1 MLPLDPKKMR
11 QMLKMAGIKL
21 EEVDASEVIIK
32 RETGDLII
40 EEPQVMKLMMKD
52 QVMFQVM
59 GKIKEKLFSEEDV
72 KLVMEQTGIK
82 DRKKVEDV
90 LKESKGDIA
99 EAIMKLKS

>member
-1 MLPLDPKKMR
+1 MLPLDSKKMR

-40 EEPQVMKLMMKD
+40 EEPQVMKLIMKD

-82 DRKKVEDV
+82 DRKKVEDA

>member
-1 MLPLDPKKMR
+1 MLPLDSKKMR

-21 EEVDASEVIIK
+21 EEVNASEVIIK

-40 EEPQVMKLMMKD
+40 EEPQVMKLIMKD

-59 GKIKEKLFSEEDV
+59 GKIKERLFSEEDV

-82 DRKKVEDV
+82 DRKKVEDA